1 MDQKKRNPVIEIKDL
16 HAHYGDTHV
25 LKGVN
30 LNIYENETLAILGR
44 SGCGKSTLLRHMIG
58 LYVPT
63 SGEILFN
70 LKDEEKN
77 RKSEKTTS
85 IDITKSKEDEKVEV
99 LKRIGML
106 FQNAALFN
114 SISLG
119 DNIALP
125 LREHTNLEEST
136 IKIMTRIKLD
146 LVGLSGFESFSPSQL
161 SGGMRKRAGLARAIT
176 MDPEILFCDEPSAG
190 LDPIVAA
197 GIDNLLLKLKQAFK
211 MTIVLVTHEM
221 ESVYLIADR
230 IAVMHEGQMLE
241 VGTRKDIE
249 ASQHPFIKQ
258 FLKREADSEEIDRDS
273 FLKSLT
279 SEIFD

>member
-1 MDQKKRNPVIEIKDL
+1 MKRNPIIEIKDL
-16 HAHYGDTHV
+16 NTYYGDLHV
-25 LKGVN
+25 LKGIN

-58 LYVPT
+58 LYTPT
-63 SGEILFN
+63 SGQIIFN
-70 LKDEEKN
+70 LKDAGKN
-77 RKSEKTTS
+77 AESDKPAA
-85 IDITKSKEDEKVEV
+85 IDITKSKGKEKVKV

-114 SISLG
+114 SISLA

-136 IKIMTRIKLD
+136 IRIMTRIKLD
-146 LVGLSGFESFSPSQL
+146 LVGLSGFEKFSPAQL
-161 SGGMRKRAGLARAIT
+161 SGGMRKRAGLARAIA

-211 MTIVLVTHEM
+211 MTIVVVTHEM
-221 ESVYLIADR
+221 ESVFLIADR
-230 IAVMHEGQMLE
+230 IAVMHEGQILAIGNRQE
-241 VGTRKDIE
+241 IE
-249 ASQHPFIKQ
+249 SNQHPFIRQ
-258 FLKREADSEEIDRDS
+258 FLQREPDSEEIDRDS
-273 FLKSLT
+273 FLRTLT
-279 SEIFD
+279 SEISD

>member
-16 HAHYGDTHV
+16 HTYYGDVHV

-58 LYVPT
+58 LYIPT
-63 SGEILFN
+63 SGEILFH
-70 LKDEEKN
+70 LKEEGKN
-77 RKSEKTTS
+77 SKGEKPVS
-85 IDITKSKEDEKVEV
+85 IDITKSKEDEKVEI

-197 GIDNLLLKLKQAFK
+197 GIDNLLLKLKRAFK

-230 IAVMHEGQMLE
+230 IAIMHEGQILE
-241 VGTRKDIE
+241 VGSKKDIE
-249 ASQHPFIKQ
+249 ASKHPFIKQ
-258 FLKREADSEEIDRDS
+258 FLRREADSEEIDRDS
-273 FLKSLT
+273 FLQSLT

>member
-16 HAHYGDTHV
+16 QTYYGDIHV
-25 LKGVN
+25 LKGIN

-63 SGEILFN
+63 SGEILFH
-70 LKDEEKN
+70 LKEEGENK
-77 RKSEKTTS
+77 KSEKLAS
-85 IDITKSKEDEKVEV
+85 IDITKSKEAEKVEV

-125 LREHTNLEEST
+125 LREHTNLKEST

-190 LDPIVAA
+190 LDPIVAEKS
-197 GIDNLLLKLKQAFK
+197 GIILLLRRDVAE
-211 MTIVLVTHEM
+211 VL
-221 ESVYLIADR
+221 LCA
-230 IAVMHEGQMLE
+230 
-241 VGTRKDIE
+241 
-249 ASQHPFIKQ
+249 
-258 FLKREADSEEIDRDS
+258 
-273 FLKSLT
+273 
-279 SEIFD
+279 